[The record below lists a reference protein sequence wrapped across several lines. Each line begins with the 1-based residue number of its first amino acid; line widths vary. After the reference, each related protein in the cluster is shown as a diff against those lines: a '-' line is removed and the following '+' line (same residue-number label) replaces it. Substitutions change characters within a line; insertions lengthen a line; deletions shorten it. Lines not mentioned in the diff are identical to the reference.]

1 MRFFQRAGFFY
12 ALTASASSLQS
23 TPTASDVAR
32 ASAAQA
38 NLPFYTVCLAD
49 INTNMPAYTSYMADN
64 NMQLPQ
70 AVANYFFHAVT
81 LASTADLEADIASSF
96 PFTEFQTFIT
106 RFPWYDSLKQKAS
119 VSTVYLPQDFM
130 NSSTTTSDRQA
141 TATAATATDQ
151 SASTANHSATG
162 ATATDQAASTAKHS
176 ATGNEAFSVNPSLF
190 ALILAL
196 FGALLA

>member
-1 MRFFQRAGFFY
+1 MRLVQQAGFLY
-12 ALTASASSLQS
+12 ALIVSALSLQS
-23 TPTASDVAR
+23 TPTASEAAR

-49 INTNMPAYTSYMADN
+49 INTNMPAYSSYMVDN

-70 AVANYFFHAVT
+70 AVANYYFHAVT

-106 RFPWYDSLKQKAS
+106 QFPWYNSLKQKAS

-130 NSSTTTSDRQA
+130 TSSTATSDQEA
-141 TATAATATDQ
+141 TVTAETTTGQTVSTTDH
-151 SASTANHSATG
+151 STT
-162 ATATDQAASTAKHS
+162 K
-176 ATGNEAFSVNPSLF
+176 NEAFSINPSF
-190 ALILAL
+190 FVPILAL